1 LFREWGRKRKR
12 GIMVTEFGQQIPVK
26 IAAKKRRHQRRRG
39 FVAAPISAWVRRGR
53 HQTPRPCGAGA
64 APAGCVQRNIDLS
77 ELRQI
82 G

>member
-1 LFREWGRKRKR
+1 
-12 GIMVTEFGQQIPVK
+12 MVTEFGKRIPVEV
-26 IAAKKRRHQRRRG
+26 AAKYDDTRG
-39 FVAAPISAWVRRGR
+39 AETLLRPDLAWVRRRR
-53 HQTPRPCGAGA
+53 HQTPRSCAEGA

>member
-1 LFREWGRKRKR
+1 
-12 GIMVTEFGQQIPVK
+12 MVTEFGKRIPVEV
-26 IAAKKRRHQRRRG
+26 AAKYDDTSGAETLLRPYLACVRRR
-39 FVAAPISAWVRRGR
+39 R

>member
-1 LFREWGRKRKR
+1 
-12 GIMVTEFGQQIPVK
+12 MVTEFGPQIPVQV
-26 IAAKKRRHQRRRG
+26 AAKYDDTRG
-39 FVAAPISAWVRRGR
+39 AEALLRPLISAWVRRGR
-53 HQTPRPCGAGA
+53 HQTPRPCNKSA

>member
-1 LFREWGRKRKR
+1 
-12 GIMVTEFGQQIPVK
+12 MVTEFGPRIPVQV
-26 IAAKKRRHQRRRG
+26 AAKYDHT
-39 FVAAPISAWVRRGR
+39 SAVRLCCGPYLGLGVEVGR
-53 HQTPRPCGAGA
+53 HQTPWLCGKKSA